1 MAAAPPAGYGRLT
14 RPPPPSATTSTPE
27 RHHLHPER
35 EKGGEPVFDTILGLP
50 VHVLVVHGVVVL
62 LPLTALVTLAW
73 AFWHDAPRLVGLAV
87 VVANAGVTA
96 MTFVAKESG
105 QALQARLG
113 GQIAEEHAEIADVL
127 PFFALALL
135 FASVLVQALRSRDI
149 RVPQRLPG
157 VLTAVVALVAVVWAV
172 RTGHSGSE
180 AVWGEVVRQ
189 TNP

>member
-1 MAAAPPAGYGRLT
+1 M
-14 RPPPPSATTSTPE
+14 
-27 RHHLHPER
+27 
-35 EKGGEPVFDTILGLP
+35 FDTILGLP

-73 AFWHDAPRLVGLAV
+73 AFWHDADRLVGMAV

-105 QALQARLG
+105 QELQARLG
-113 GQIAEEHAEIADVL
+113 GQIAEEHAEIADML

-157 VLTAVVALVAVVWAV
+157 VLTAVVALVAVVWTV

-189 TNP
+189 TTP